1 MIFGVDLRAS
11 PTRPT
16 SVAVLD
22 HDGRLCSLASMSQD
36 EEIAGIGKKGQSSL
50 IAIGSP
56 LSLPKGLCC
65 LEATC
70 PCETD
75 MPQSKGRQAEME
87 LSRMKIS
94 CFFTNKRS
102 IMRTLIYRGIRVADQ
117 LRSRGHKV
125 IEVYPHASKVV
136 LFGDKIPPKKSPK
149 SLPFMKDQLSPM
161 VDGLDPHL
169 KTLDAN
175 RCNAILNAYTGL
187 LHHREETDSLGTED
201 EGWVVLPCLPR

>member
-1 MIFGVDLRAS
+1 MFFGVDLRAS

-16 SVAVLD
+16 SVAGLD
-22 HDGRLCSLASMSQD
+22 HNGRLRSLASISQD
-36 EEIAGIGKKGQSSL
+36 EEIADIGKKDQSSL

-75 MPQSKGRQAEME
+75 IPQSKGRQAEME
-87 LSRMKIS
+87 LARMKIS

-102 IMRTLIYRGIRVADQ
+102 IMRTLIYRGITVANQ

-125 IEVYPHASKVV
+125 IEVYPHGSKVI
-136 LFGDKIPPKKSPK
+136 LFGDGIPPKKSPET
-149 SLPFMKDQLSPM
+149 LPFMKDHLSPL

-169 KTLDAN
+169 KSLNGN

-187 LHHREETDSLGTED
+187 LHHQEETDSLGTED
-201 EGWVVLPCLPR
+201 EGWVVLPRLPR